1 MNSYETAGLKQA
13 IVVRVDLKMG
23 KGKLATQVAHASV
36 QSFYETYKLKP
47 NLALKWINSGQKKV
61 VLKVDSINEIL
72 SIYKKAIDQGLIVSL
87 IRDAGLTQL
96 EPGTITAVGIGPDYE
111 NKIDEVTGH
120 LKLL

>member
-1 MNSYETAGLKQA
+1 MNSYGIGGLKQA
-13 IVVRVDLKMG
+13 IVVRADLKMG

-47 NLALKWINSGQKKV
+47 NLAVKWINSGQKKV
-61 VLKVDSINEIL
+61 VLKVNSINDIL
-72 SIYKKAIDQGLIVSL
+72 SIYKRAVDRGLIATIV
-87 IRDAGLTQL
+87 RDAGLTQL